1 METIFKHKLYFFCFL
16 TFFLFPQHLFAN
28 EPVVSI
34 QILSEKVQAGEE
46 IEVQLTISHSA
57 NYFFHFVEWVDLFI
71 NREQSNYWGYSAFD
85 LPPAKSFK
93 KIVKYKVPHM
103 DEIIIV
109 AEASCIRH
117 GSAGKVTILVPVKK

>member
-1 METIFKHKLYFFCFL
+1 MKTIFRKRFCFFCFVIFL
-16 TFFLFPQHLFAN
+16 LFPQHLFAN

-46 IEVQLTISHSA
+46 IEIQLTISHNA

-71 NREQSNYWGYSAFD
+71 NREQSNYWAYSAFD

-93 KIVKYKVPHM
+93 KVVKYKVPNM

-109 AEASCIRH
+109 AEAGCIRH
-117 GSAGKVTILVPVKK
+117 GSSGKVTLFVPVKR